1 MSELW
6 NFISLVRASRWM
18 CVALVIVAPA
28 IAAAHPTHTSLAQM
42 TVDSRTGVV
51 DISLRVFADDFT
63 AAAEDWRRRNSSSNA
78 VTPRRAAYARAS
90 FVVRESTGRSVTLQ
104 SCGERHVGNLMWICL
119 RGRLSPRA
127 SIATVLSRVLVEKFD
142 DQVNIVHASYSNRK
156 ANLLFTAG
164 DGEKRLP

>member
-6 NFISLVRASRWM
+6 RLICVSLV
-18 CVALVIVAPA
+18 IGAPA
-28 IAAAHPTHTSLAQM
+28 IAVAHPLHTSLARM

-63 AAAEDWRRRNSSSNA
+63 AAAEDWRRTNSSSNG
-78 VTPRRAAYARAS
+78 VTSRGAAYARAS
-90 FVVRESTGRSVTLQ
+90 FVVRESTGRSVNLQ
-104 SCGERHVGNLMWICL
+104 SCGEKRVGNMMWICL

-127 SIATVLSRVLVEKFD
+127 SIATVMSRVLVEKFE
-142 DQVNIVHASYSNRK
+142 DQVNVVQASYSNRK